1 MRSGAVSRVLC
12 GAFLTIIVALPNK
25 PSAAANCALYV
36 RAETG
41 VALYGAAG
49 GWWNQ
54 AEGLY
59 ARGHLPA
66 VGAILVFRPTRHMRS
81 GHVALVARIVNE
93 REILVDHANWYHGTV
108 SRGMPVIDTSPAN
121 DWTSVAVLE
130 VRSGT
135 YGRDNPAFGFIYPLA
150 PTDLQPEFVQAAAI
164 TESADPDTPV
174 ARPMR
179 FRKAHRNR

>member
-1 MRSGAVSRVLC
+1 
-12 GAFLTIIVALPNK
+12 
-25 PSAAANCALYV
+25 
-36 RAETG
+36 